1 MSVKDL
7 LNSKV
12 GKFVISVL
20 LGIGLSCLF
29 YKTCKTKNCIHFKG
43 PVINDIENKI
53 FQYDDKC
60 YTYKLKAVQCD
71 KSKQIVNFV

>member
-29 YKTCKTKNCIHFKG
+29 YKTCKTKDCIHFKG
-43 PVINDIENKI
+43 PVINDI
-53 FQYDDKC
+53 
-60 YTYKLKAVQCD
+60 
-71 KSKQIVNFV
+71 